1 MPGEHILLGKG
12 YLLALASRLQLWDH
26 TVWVKILVNGES
38 LLDGVLSQEAILGSF
53 FKVSLATLVFPYNG
67 LSILI
72 VDVVFLGDLIN
83 TEKSL
88 FHCELDQDL
97 FCLIV
102 DFLVPS
108 FLNLLGFL
116 ICFLVLLTI

>member
-1 MPGEHILLGKG
+1 MPGEHIILGKG
-12 YLLALASRLQLWDH
+12 YLLALASKLQLWDH
-26 TVWVKILVNGES
+26 TFWVKILVNGES
-38 LLDGVLSQEAILGSF
+38 LLDGVLSQEAILGCF
-53 FKVSLATLVFPYNG
+53 FKVSLTTLVFPYNG
-67 LSILI
+67 LGILI

-88 FHCELDQDL
+88 FHSELDQDL

-116 ICFLVLLTI
+116 ICFLVLLTV

>member
-12 YLLALASRLQLWDH
+12 HLLALASKLLLWDPS
-26 TVWVKILVNGES
+26 VWVEILVNGES
-38 LLDGVLSQEAILGSF
+38 LLDGVISQEAIIGSF

-67 LSILI
+67 LGILI
-72 VDVVFLGDLIN
+72 VDVVFLCDLIN

-88 FHCELDQDL
+88 LYCKLDQDL

-108 FLNLLGFL
+108 FLDLFGFL
-116 ICFLVLLTI
+116 ICFLVLLTV